1 MVYLTAEQVLF
12 IHARLIS
19 ETGGAQGVRD
29 LGMLLSAVA
38 RPQAT
43 FDGQDLYPDLFS
55 KAAAL
60 LESLAGN
67 HAFTDGNKRTAITA
81 AGLIL
86 MSNGYRLTAD
96 NQQLE
101 AFTLQCAQR
110 LVSLEQMVL
119 WLKSNSEKYS
129 SPSFE

>member
-1 MVYLTAEQVLF
+1 MNYLAAEQVLF

-19 ETGGAQGVRD
+19 ETGGMHGVLD
-29 LGMLLSAVA
+29 LGLLLSAVA

-43 FDGQDLYPDLFS
+43 FDGQDLYPDIFS

-67 HAFTDGNKRTAITA
+67 HAFVDGNKRTAIA
-81 AGLIL
+81 SAGLFLGI
-86 MSNGYRLTAD
+86 NGYRLTAN

-101 AFTLQCAQR
+101 DFTLQCAR
-110 LVSLEQMVL
+110 HAVSLDEVSR
-119 WLKSNSEKYS
+119 WLESHSERIV
-129 SPSFE
+129 

>member
-1 MVYLTAEQVLF
+1 MTAYLTAEQVLF

-19 ETGGAQGVRD
+19 ETGGMHGVRD
-29 LGMLLSAVA
+29 LGLLLSAVA

-43 FDGQDLYPDLFS
+43 FEGQDLYPNLFM

-60 LESLAGN
+60 LESLVGN
-67 HAFTDGNKRTAITA
+67 HAFVDGNKRTAITST
-81 AGLIL
+81 GLFLRI
-86 MSNGYRLTAD
+86 NGYRLTAD

-110 LVSLEQMVL
+110 LISLEQMAL
-119 WLKSNSEKYS
+119 WLKSHSTD
-129 SPSFE
+129 

>member
-1 MVYLTAEQVLF
+1 MNYLAVEQVLF

-19 ETGGAQGVRD
+19 ETGGMHGVLD
-29 LGMLLSAVA
+29 LGLLLSAVA

-60 LESLAGN
+60 LESLVGN
-67 HAFTDGNKRTAITA
+67 HAFVDGNKRTAITS
-81 AGLIL
+81 AGIFLRI
-86 MSNGYRLTAD
+86 NGYRLTAN

-101 AFTLQCAQR
+101 DFTLQCARGAVSLDEIAQW
-110 LVSLEQMVL
+110 LVSF
-119 WLKSNSEKYS
+119 SERKR
-129 SPSFE
+129 

>member
-1 MVYLTAEQVLF
+1 MNYLTAEQVLF

-19 ETGGAQGVRD
+19 ETGGLHGVLD
-29 LGMLLSAVA
+29 LGLLLSAVA

-60 LESLAGN
+60 LESLVGN
-67 HAFTDGNKRTAITA
+67 HAFVDGNKRTAITS
-81 AGLIL
+81 AGLFLGI
-86 MSNGYRLTAD
+86 NGYRLTAN

-101 AFTLQCAQR
+101 AFTLQCARR
-110 LVSLEQMVL
+110 LVSLEDIAR
-119 WLKSNSEKYS
+119 WLVSFSEHL
-129 SPSFE
+129 P

>member
-12 IHARLIS
+12 IHARVIS
-19 ETGGAQGVRD
+19 ETGGVHGVRD
-29 LGMLLSAVA
+29 LGLLLSAVA

-60 LESLAGN
+60 LESLVGN
-67 HAFTDGNKRTAITA
+67 HAFTDGNKRTAITS
-81 AGLIL
+81 AGLFL
-86 MSNGYRLTAD
+86 MRNGYRLRAD

-119 WLKSNSEKYS
+119 WLKSHSAKN
-129 SPSFE
+129 P